1 MGIKF
6 RFFLAILMIVSGINF
21 VVEKGSIKKK
31 NCALDVTYA
40 RRATALQ
47 SLPTRTTDP
56 HGFIPKSPI
65 IQTQMITFRRTW
77 MALYFSLSPAVT
89 NTHPPPTL

>member
-6 RFFLAILMIVSGINF
+6 RFFLAILMIISGINF

-40 RRATALQ
+40 RRAIALQ

-56 HGFIPKSPI
+56 IHGFIPKSPI

-77 MALYFSLSPAVT
+77 MALYFSLSPVVT
-89 NTHPPPTL
+89 NTPPTL